1 MKKYVLSIALLV
13 ASLGSYAQN
22 RFVLKAQDLANE
34 NKLEEAQTTIT
45 EALTSGKTKDMSL
58 AWIVQ
63 GEIYQRIFAE
73 ELNKAAAKQPIDT
86 AKFINNLYASIEAF
100 DKSNSF
106 DEKREH
112 VSKNRGNVRNFRIYL
127 VYAGQFSFQNSK
139 FEDAYKAY
147 DMWLNY
153 PNLYKVVAE
162 DQATLNDTTMERSQV
177 AYYASLAAFQ
187 GKNYDKVM
195 THLEEALN
203 YKEEA
208 KSVRQVHL
216 MALINQSDTLQWVE
230 ASKKYAAD
238 DEAIAQNLMAYYM
251 EKEKN
256 TEALDFA
263 NSLLEANPNNKIA
276 NYAKGVVFFG
286 EEKFVEALPFFE
298 KSVEIDPTFVDGYYN
313 AGVCCC
319 NEGYRVNEAIGQ
331 KKLTKAQYDKEIETV
346 KSWYKKAEPFFLKI
360 QEMEPDNPAKWAS
373 RLKTVYYITGDKAKE
388 AEMDKYLQ

>member
-13 ASLGSYAQN
+13 ASVGSYAQN
-22 RFVLKAQDLANE
+22 RFVLKAQDLVNE
-34 NKLEEAQTTIT
+34 NKLEEAQPVIT

-58 AWIVQ
+58 AWDVQ

-86 AKFINNLYASIEAF
+86 AKFITNLYACIDAF

-106 DEKREH
+106 DVKKEH
-112 VSKNRGNVRNFRIYL
+112 VFKNKGNVRNFRIYL

-147 DMWLNY
+147 DTWLNY
-153 PNLYKVVAE
+153 PQLYKTVAD

-177 AYYASLAAFQ
+177 AYYACLAAFQ

-203 YKEEA
+203 YKEDA

-216 MALINQSDTLQWVE
+216 FTLISKGDTLQWVE
-230 ASKKYAAD
+230 ASKKYATT

-251 EKEKN
+251 EKDKN
-256 TEALDFA
+256 AEALEFA
-263 NSLLEANPNNKIA
+263 NSLLAVDPNNKIA
-276 NYAKGVVFFG
+276 NYSKGVVLFG

-298 KSVEIDPTFVDGYYN
+298 KSVEVDPTFVDGYYN

-331 KKLTKAQYDKEIETV
+331 KKLTKVQYDKEIETV

-360 QEMEPDNPAKWAS
+360 RELEPDNWAKWAS
-373 RLKTVYYITGDKAKE
+373 RLKTVYYITGEKEKE
-388 AEMDKYLQ
+388 AEMDKYL